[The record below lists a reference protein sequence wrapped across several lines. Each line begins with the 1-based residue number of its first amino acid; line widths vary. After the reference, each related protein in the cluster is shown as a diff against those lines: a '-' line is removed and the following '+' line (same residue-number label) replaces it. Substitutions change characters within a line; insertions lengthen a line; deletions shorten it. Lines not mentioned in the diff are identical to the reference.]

1 MTLSN
6 QTSRCIY
13 NCIRIT
19 DALPVQDG
27 IVKQTILPKLINY
40 VLCNYLVIPPIEI
53 NDMKRVSCIWL
64 KPKKRHM
71 RQNKVLPA
79 DNCIYIGL

>member
-19 DALPVQDG
+19 DVLPVQDG
-27 IVKQTILPKLINY
+27 IVKQTILQKLINY
-40 VLCNYLVIPPIEI
+40 VLFTYLVIPPIEI
-53 NDMKRVSCIWL
+53 NDMKHVSFIWF
-64 KPKKRHM
+64 KPNKRHM
-71 RQNKVLPA
+71 LQNKVLPA
-79 DNCIYIGL
+79 DNCIYIEP